1 MTRLTKEQKDAI
13 RKSKGSMSI
22 AQMVD
27 KYGVSKA
34 TIHRVLAGT
43 GRDTVSFAED
53 KQEVNVPM
61 MRADDDEMTPHIEE
75 FSAVLDGRDY
85 NEPPTVKETK
95 DEKMEPAEDRKALER
110 LASNMFTEIEK
121 EEHKV
126 VQKGSR
132 IPQDIRTMV
141 EDPVERTAVLQR
153 IMLNLDNFGSIFTF
167 IHDSGEFVKSLH
179 KKSLDDLKGILKT
192 METTRT
198 TVNLANQMKQTFLMV
213 GKATEVLGG
222 RFLMLK
228 TDGFVNN
235 LTSQK
240 QELDMIFR
248 ELAIDYAPKFTFQ
261 TRPEVRLCMLYG
273 MCLLSTDNTNRIKE
287 FVESKSAQSVPEET
301 AERFGDL

>member
-13 RKSKGSMSI
+13 RKSKGSLSI

-27 KYGVSKA
+27 KFGVSKA

-43 GRDTVSFAED
+43 GKENVSFAED
-53 KQEVNVPM
+53 RQEVMVPTM
-61 MRADDDEMTPHIEE
+61 ETEEMTPAIEE
-75 FSAVLDGRDY
+75 YSAVLEGRDY
-85 NEPPTVKETK
+85 QEPAPVKETR
-95 DEKMEPAEDRKALER
+95 EERMEPAEDKKAIDR
-110 LASNMFTEIEK
+110 LASNIFTEIEK
-121 EEHKV
+121 EENKV

-132 IPQDIRTMV
+132 VPQDIRTMV

-153 IMLNLDNFGSIFTF
+153 IMLNLDNFGSVFTF
-167 IHDSGEFVKSLH
+167 IHDKGEFVKSLH
-179 KKSLDDLKGILKT
+179 KKSLDDLRGILKT
-192 METTRT
+192 MEQTRT

-235 LTSQK
+235 LLTQK

-287 FVESKSAQSVPEET
+287 FVEEKSAQSVPEET

>member
-1 MTRLTKEQKDAI
+1 MPRLTKEQKETI

-27 KYGVSKA
+27 TYGVSKA

-43 GRDTVSFAED
+43 AKEVSFED
-53 KQEVNVPM
+53 KQEVDVPEM
-61 MRADDDEMTPHIEE
+61 MTPAVDE
-75 FSAVLDGRDY
+75 FSAVLEGRDY
-85 NEPPTVKETK
+85 SEPAPVKETK
-95 DEKMEPAEDRKALER
+95 EERMEPAEDRRAIDR
-110 LASNMFTEIEK
+110 LASAMFK
-121 EEHKV
+121 EEV
-126 VQKGSR
+126 EQTGSGV
-132 IPQDIRTMV
+132 PQDLRTMV

-153 IMLNLDNFGSIFTF
+153 IMLNLDNFGSVFTF
-167 IHDSGEFVKSLH
+167 IHDKGEFVKSLH
-179 KKSLDDLKGILKT
+179 RKTLDDLRGILKT

-228 TDGFVNN
+228 TDGFLDN
-235 LTSQK
+235 LVSQK

-287 FVESKSAQSVPEET
+287 FVDARSAQTVSQET
-301 AERFGDL
+301 TERFGDL

>member
-1 MTRLTKEQKDAI
+1 MPRLTKEQKETI

-27 KYGVSKA
+27 TYGVSKA

-43 GRDTVSFAED
+43 GKETVSFED
-53 KQEVNVPM
+53 KQEVDVPQ
-61 MRADDDEMTPHIEE
+61 MTPEIEE
-75 FSAVLDGRDY
+75 YSAVLEGRDY
-85 NEPPTVKETK
+85 SEPPPVRETK
-95 DEKMEPAEDRKALER
+95 EERMEPAEDRRALDR
-110 LASNMFTEIEK
+110 LASAMFK
-121 EEHKV
+121 EEDARV
-126 VQKGSR
+126 EQSGSGV
-132 IPQDIRTMV
+132 PQDLRTMV

-153 IMLNLDNFGSIFTF
+153 IMLNLDNFGSVFTF
-167 IHDSGEFVKSLH
+167 IHDKGEFVKSLH
-179 KKSLDDLKGILKT
+179 RKSLDDLRGILKT

-228 TDGFVNN
+228 TDGFLNN
-235 LTSQK
+235 LVSQK

-287 FVESKSAQSVPEET
+287 FVDARSAQTVSEET

>member
-1 MTRLTKEQKDAI
+1 MPRLTKEQKETI

-27 KYGVSKA
+27 TYGVSKA

-43 GRDTVSFAED
+43 GKESVTFED
-53 KQEVNVPM
+53 KAEVNVPTM
-61 MRADDDEMTPHIEE
+61 EEMIPAIDEY
-75 FSAVLDGRDY
+75 SAVLEGRDY
-85 NEPPTVKETK
+85 NEPPPVKETR
-95 DEKMEPAEDRKALER
+95 EERMEPAEDRRALDR
-110 LASNMFTEIEK
+110 LASNMFQ
-121 EEHKV
+121 EEDAQV
-126 VQKGSR
+126 EQSGSR
-132 IPQDIRTMV
+132 IPQDLRTMV
-141 EDPVERTAVLQR
+141 EDPVERTAILQR
-153 IMLNLDNFGSIFTF
+153 IMLNLDNFGSMFTF

-179 KKSLDDLKGILKT
+179 RKSLDDLRGILKT

-198 TVNLANQMKQTFLMV
+198 TVNLANQMKQTFLML
-213 GKATEVLGG
+213 GKATEVLGS

-228 TDGFVNN
+228 TDGFVTN
-235 LTSQK
+235 LVSQK

-261 TRPEVRLCMLYG
+261 TRPEVRLGMLYG

-287 FVESKSAQSVPEET
+287 FMESKSAQSVNEDT

>member
-1 MTRLTKEQKDAI
+1 MPRLTKEQKETI

-27 KYGVSKA
+27 TYGVSKA

-43 GRDTVSFAED
+43 GKEVSFDD
-53 KQEVNVPM
+53 KNEINLPTI
-61 MRADDDEMTPHIEE
+61 DDMTPAIEE
-75 FSAVLDGRDY
+75 YSAVLEGRDY
-85 NEPPTVKETK
+85 SEPAPVKETK
-95 DEKMEPAEDRKALER
+95 QERMEPAEDRRALDQ
-110 LASNMFTEIEK
+110 LASSMFSEDARVEQT
-121 EEHKV
+121 
-126 VQKGSR
+126 GSP
-132 IPQDIRTMV
+132 IPQDLRTMV
-141 EDPVERTAVLQR
+141 EDPVERTAILQR
-153 IMLNLDNFGSIFTF
+153 IMLNLDNFGSMFTF

-179 KKSLDDLKGILKT
+179 RKSLDDLRGILKT

-222 RFLMLK
+222 RFVGLK

-235 LTSQK
+235 LVSQK

-261 TRPEVRLCMLYG
+261 TRPEVRLAMLYG
-273 MCLLSTDNTNRIKE
+273 MCLLSTDNTNRIKD
-287 FVESKSAQSVPEET
+287 FMESKSAQSVPEDT